1 MESSDNETEKCSFCS
16 KDIEDS
22 DYEHEYFCKECA
34 NMDITIWEC
43 LRCGNCYSPDYS
55 DERIYSDCCMGMAEH
70 SYEYGYSIDDIKYCE
85 ISGDTIYPGD
95 TNCRYCN
102 DHSDSSND
110 SSNDKECKQLIA
122 YKEGLCKLKDF

>member
-1 MESSDNETEKCSFCS
+1 METSDTETEKCSYCS
-16 KDIEDS
+16 EYIEDS
-22 DYEHEYFCKECA
+22 DNDHDHDYFCKECA

-43 LRCGNCYSPDYS
+43 IRCGNCYSPDYC

-70 SYEYGYSIDDIKYCE
+70 CYEYGYSINDIKFCE

-102 DHSDSSND
+102 DESEV
-110 SSNDKECKQLIA
+110 KAICKQLKA
-122 YKEGLCKLKDF
+122 YQEGQCKLKEF